1 MLDYSEYAK
10 ILIGL
15 LAIINPI
22 GAIPICMSMTGD
34 ANPRQRRQLARVVAL
49 SVAVILFTAMLLGER
64 LLDMFGISIDSFR
77 VAGGIL
83 VLLMAISML
92 HARQSEVRQT
102 EQEADESTQRASVA
116 VVPLAMPLL
125 AGPGAISTV
134 ILYAH
139 RGGGLSHYVAIGVD
153 IVLVSLLLWV
163 LLGVVPMVSR
173 HITQTGINIFT
184 RVMGLILAAIAV
196 EFLANGLKGLFPALG
211 AS

>member
-22 GAIPICMSMTGD
+22 GAIPICMSLTSGTSP
-34 ANPRQRRQLARVVAL
+34 AQRRQLARVVAL
-49 SVAVILFTAMLLGER
+49 SVAIILFVALLLGER
-64 LLDMFGISIDSFR
+64 LLDIFGISIDSFR

-92 HARQSEVRQT
+92 HARQSDVRQT
-102 EQEADESTQRASVA
+102 EEEADESTQRSSVA

-139 RGGGLSHYVAIGVD
+139 RGEGLSHYAVIGVD
-153 IVLVSLLLWV
+153 IVLVSALLWLLLA
-163 LLGVVPMVSR
+163 LVPLVSR

-196 EFLANGLKGLFPALG
+196 EFLANGLKGLFPTLAG
-211 AS
+211 

>member
-22 GAIPICMSMTGD
+22 GAIPICMSMTGG
-34 ANPRQRRQLARVVAL
+34 ASPRQRRQLARVVSL
-49 SVAVILFTAMLLGER
+49 SVAIILFTALLLGER
-64 LLDMFGISIDSFR
+64 LLAVFGISIDSFR

-139 RGGGLSHYVAIGVD
+139 RGGGFSHYAAIGAN
-153 IVLVSLLLWV
+153 IVLVSLLLWA
-163 LLGVVPMVSR
+163 LLTLVPLVSR
-173 HITQTGINIFT
+173 HVTQTGINIFT

-196 EFLANGLKGLFPALG
+196 EFLANGLKGLFPAL
-211 AS
+211 AN